1 MLPFEPTEFLA
12 ELAAHKAAHPDFAV
26 ERGALL
32 PARRH
37 HRDHRLRRRRD
48 RAGAPARGHEPASA
62 LLFDLDGTLVD
73 TDHLHHA
80 AFAAILAERGAR
92 R

>member
-26 ERGALL
+26 ERVHFFPLGGITATTDYAGA
-32 PARRH
+32 A
-37 HRDHRLRRRRD
+37 D
-48 RAGAPARGHEPASA
+48 RAGRAGRGHEPASA

-73 TDHLHHA
+73 TDHLHHG
-80 AFAAILAERGAR
+80 AFADDPGRAR
-92 R
+92 PRR